1 MNTDNARM
9 NTDKGLKG
17 DGAVTSAIIG
27 AAYKV
32 ANSLGSGFLEKV
44 YENALAI
51 ELRRDRHEVE
61 QQKPIDVW
69 YEGEVV
75 GTYQADLVVDGA
87 VVVELKAV
95 SGLDSVHRA
104 QCLNYLRATHI
115 DMGLVIN
122 FGRPRL
128 EVQRVLATFNA

>member
-17 DGAVTSAIIG
+17 DTTVTKAVIG
-27 AAYKV
+27 AAYRV
-32 ANSLGSGFLEKV
+32 ANGLGAGFLEKV
-44 YENALAI
+44 YENALAM
-51 ELRRDRHEVE
+51 ELREANHQVE

-69 YEGEVV
+69 YKGQIV
-75 GTYQADLVVDGA
+75 GCYQADLVVDDA
-87 VVVELKAV
+87 VVVELKTVA
-95 SGLDSVHRA
+95 GLDRSHRA

-115 DMGLVIN
+115 DTGLIIN

-128 EVQRVLATFNA
+128 EVQRVLAGPHD